1 MDHLNTEEEQIEAI
15 KKFWKENGMPIIVGA
30 ALGLGGLW
38 GWRFYN
44 EQQLKAQEQ
53 ASDAYNVA
61 VESAAAEEADSAA
74 LKAFIDANKESTYAV
89 MAALQLAK
97 VAVEHSDLTEAE
109 KQLQW
114 ASDNVSDA
122 AIKDLALVRL
132 ARVQNELEKF
142 DVAKSTLDKV
152 SSDAFMAQAH
162 TVKGDIFARQEL
174 YAEAQESYNKALELT
189 EGNPALIQMKIDH
202 LNARVSS

>member
-61 VESAAAEEADSAA
+61 VESSAA
-74 LKAFIDANKESTYAV
+74 DETDTAALNAFIDANSESTYAV

-97 VAVEHSDLTEAE
+97 VAVEQSDLAEAE

-114 ASDNVSDA
+114 AADTVKDA

-152 SSDAFMAQAH
+152 SSDAFQAQAF
-162 TVKGDIFARQEL
+162 TVKGDILARQEL
-174 YAEAQESYNKALELT
+174 FTEAQESYTKALELT

-202 LNARVSS
+202 LNAKVSS

>member
-44 EQQLKAQEQ
+44 EQQLNAQEQ

-61 VESAAAEEADSAA
+61 IESAASDETDTAA
-74 LKAFIDANKESTYAV
+74 LKGFIETNSESTYAV
-89 MAALQLAK
+89 MAALLLAK
-97 VAVEHSDLTEAE
+97 VAVEQSDLAEAE

-114 ASDNVSDA
+114 AADSVNDI

-142 DVAKSTLDKV
+142 DTAKATLEKV
-152 SSDAFMAQAH
+152 SSDAFQAQAY
-162 TVKGDIFARQEL
+162 TVKGDILARQEL
-174 YAEAQESYNKALELT
+174 FAEAQASYTKALELT

-202 LNARVSS
+202 LNAKVSS